1 MYMFYRTPAGNRSK
15 AARIRTG
22 RGRQQSGS
30 PRAED
35 RSSSV
40 ASGGSSASRGFT
52 FQFRS
57 SPRSTSTTNSRG
69 TYRGINLALGRRNN
83 SGDGPTEAEV
93 PTTTT
98 TTRRNKAGDHKV
110 EFEGLEPDERSSMHT
125 ASTHALSSLQAATR
139 SRSISGTR
147 GSAGA
152 IEMPT
157 VAGIG
162 PIPEDGGVSPDTQSP
177 RYGDVTHTSQLARG
191 ELGYHP
197 GAAENSQGEI
207 DMSQY
212 MAPHSA
218 YSDLLQDPNP
228 NVY

>member
-1 MYMFYRTPAGNRSK
+1 MYMFHRIRAGNRSK

-22 RGRQQSGS
+22 QTRGMQQPSAS

-40 ASGGSSASRGFT
+40 ASGSSATARGFT

-57 SPRSTSTTNSRG
+57 SPRSVNTTNSRG
-69 TYRGINLALGRRNN
+69 SYLGINLGLGRRSN
-83 SGDGPTEAEV
+83 SGDVPTEAEGP
-93 PTTTT
+93 PTT
-98 TTRRNKAGDHKV
+98 RDKPGGHNV
-110 EFEGLEPDERSSMHT
+110 E
-125 ASTHALSSLQAATR
+125 
-139 SRSISGTR
+139 SRSTGGARPT
-147 GSAGA
+147 GGA
-152 IEMPT
+152 IEMLT

-162 PIPEDGGVSPDTQSP
+162 PIPEDGAASPDTQSP
-177 RYGDVTHTSQLARG
+177 RYGDVAHTSQLARG

-197 GAAENSQGEI
+197 GAAENSQGEL

-218 YSDLLQDPNP
+218 HSDLLQDPNP